1 MRTTI
6 GGPATR
12 GRRRMAEA
20 PAIVPAAAPAAPV
33 TRAGVTPTSLSLT
46 LAASDRAYPAD
57 PHGEAVD
64 RTCLSC
70 HSAGMAL
77 TQPRLSRAEW
87 QGEVDRMVK
96 VHEAQLDPA
105 DATLTVACLAA
116 LETGR

>member
-20 PAIVPAAAPAAPV
+20 PAIVPAAAPPAPV
-33 TRAGVTPTSLSLT
+33 TGAGVTPTSPSLT
-46 LAASDRAYPAD
+46 LPASDRASPAG
-57 PHGEAVD
+57 PHGDAID

-70 HSAGMAL
+70 HSAGMVL
-77 TQPRLSRAEW
+77 TRPRLNRAEW

-96 VHEAQLDPA
+96 VREAPLDPA
-105 DATLTVACLAA
+105 DATLIVAYLAA
-116 LETGR
+116 LESGR